1 MENFF
6 KLYVWRLLCKAETS
20 EKSHDRY
27 EAEMRPSIPKISVV
41 IPCYNHGEFLK
52 DALQSVLVSDS
63 QDHEIIIV
71 NDGSTDPDTLAV
83 FRELEQAFSDHPK
96 IHIVHRENAGLAAAR
111 NCGIHL
117 SRGEYLLPLDADN
130 KIRPHY
136 LSRAIEILD
145 NHPDVGVVYSHA
157 RFFGE
162 KEGIWRFPQFDP
174 QRLLLYNHV
183 EACSVCRRQIWADC
197 GGYDPEMKTGY
208 EDWEFWIR
216 VMKKGWLFHLID
228 EPMFDYRVRNDSMIS
243 SCNMPENRLKL
254 IRYICHKHRDIY
266 VENLEYVIPEMNLAI
281 LHQEHRVWERDARIR
296 RLEGIIG
303 EKDEALRNIYHSR
316 GWKLLLILY
325 KIRDMIIPLNSR
337 RRDIAAN
344 LIRFLWRRA

>member
-1 MENFF
+1 
-6 KLYVWRLLCKAETS
+6 
-20 EKSHDRY
+20 
-27 EAEMRPSIPKISVV
+27 MRPSIPKISVV

-52 DALQSVLVSDS
+52 DALQSVLASDF
-63 QDHEIIIV
+63 QDHEVIIV
-71 NDGSTDPDTLAV
+71 NDGSADPGTLAV
-83 FRELEQAFSDHPK
+83 FEELERTDHPGVRI
-96 IHIVHRENAGLAAAR
+96 IHQENAGLAEAR
-111 NCGIHL
+111 NRGIHL
-117 SRGEYLLPLDADN
+117 SRGEYILPLDADDR
-130 KIRPHY
+130 ILPHY
-136 LSRAIEILD
+136 LSQAAEILD
-145 NHPDVGVVYSHA
+145 NHPEVGVVYPHA
-157 RFFGE
+157 QFFGE
-162 KEGIWRFPQFDP
+162 KQGTWVFPPFDP
-174 QRLLLYNHV
+174 QRLLLHNYV
-183 EACSVCRRQIWADC
+183 VACSVFRRQIWADC
-197 GGYDPEMKTGY
+197 GGYDPEMRTGY

-216 VMKKGWLFHLID
+216 VMKKGWQFHLTD
-228 EPMFDYRVRNDSMIS
+228 EAMFDYRIRNGSMLS
-243 SCNMPENRLKL
+243 ACDMPENRREL

-266 VENLEYVIPEMNLAI
+266 VENLEYVVPEMNLAI